1 METQNLET
9 NPYAYLER
17 EEFSSERYKISIKNL
32 PKYYG
37 VNEMKKL
44 LNDKLK
50 LASNKIKFPK
60 RNNPFIFV
68 SFRSEDDRE
77 NGIKTI
83 NGYKW
88 KGKVLSAHV
97 AMPAPDPLVKRRNEQ
112 DDEDASAKKIKVD
125 DRPQE
130 ERLKLSTVPLC
141 DTPYDEQ
148 LSIKQEEMRKVLVK
162 LGHNLGDNNVV
173 LKKWVHQQ
181 KCDNNQVPCE
191 LLDIRHSSVQDGYR
205 NKCEF
210 TVGVDEETSLPTV
223 GFRISSYAKGGT
235 GVAPVENLRHI
246 PSEMKV
252 AVKVFQDFVRN
263 SSLEVFNPEFQSGNY
278 RQLTVRC
285 APQQLMLVV
294 GIHPQS
300 LPEEKLAE
308 CKNELVDY
316 FFQGPGKCANVTS
329 LYYQKIIKKQSNDDI
344 NLAEH
349 LYGDTHI
356 NESILDLKFR
366 ISPEAFFQ
374 INTSAAEILYK
385 SAIELAEPNE
395 NTTVVDICC
404 GTGTIGLCFA
414 KHCNQVLGIELV
426 AQAVADAKENA
437 KSNGIDN
444 CEFFCGKAEDLLNS
458 VLYRVKNEDI
468 IAVVD
473 PPRAGLHHKAIL
485 QLRKATKIKK
495 LVYISCNANAAMK
508 NFVDLG
514 RRPSKTID
522 GDPFVPVK
530 AVAVD
535 LFPHTKHC
543 ELVIL
548 FERWDLD
555 KLKIGTSVDT
565 QHLSKTASDKDE

>member
-1 METQNLET
+1 METQNSET

-17 EEFSSERYKISIKNL
+17 EEFSSERFKIAIKNL

-60 RNNPFIFV
+60 KNNPFIFV
-68 SFRSEDDRE
+68 CFRSEADRE

-88 KGKVLSAHV
+88 KGKVLSAHE
-97 AMPAPDPLVKRRNEQ
+97 AKPAPDPLVKRRNEQ
-112 DDEDASAKKIKVD
+112 DDDECTTKKIKLD

-130 ERLKLSTVPLC
+130 ERLKSSTTPLY
-141 DTPYDEQ
+141 DTPYEEQ
-148 LSIKQEEMRKVLVK
+148 LRIKQEEVKKVLIK
-162 LGHNLGDNNVV
+162 LGHSLGDSNPL
-173 LKKWVHQQ
+173 LKKWIYQQ

-191 LLDIRHSSVQDGYR
+191 LLDIRYSTKQDGYR

-235 GVAPVENLRHI
+235 GVAPVQNLKHI
-246 PSEMKV
+246 PDEMKV
-252 AVKVFQDFVRN
+252 AVNLYQDFVRN
-263 SSLEVFNPEFQSGNY
+263 SDLEVFNPEFQTGNY
-278 RQLTVRC
+278 RQLTVRS
-285 APQQLMLVV
+285 ADKQLMLVV

-300 LPEEKLAE
+300 LSEDKLTQF
-308 CKNELVDY
+308 KRELVNY
-316 FFQGPGKCANVTS
+316 FFEGAGKAANVTS
-329 LYYQKIIKKQSNDDI
+329 LYYQKIIKKKTNDDI

-349 LYGDTHI
+349 LHGGTHI
-356 NESILDLKFR
+356 EEHILGLKFR

-374 INTSAAEILYK
+374 INTGAAEILYK
-385 SAIELAEPNE
+385 SAIELSEPNE
-395 NTTVVDICC
+395 NTTILDICC

-414 KHCNQVLGIELV
+414 KSCNQVLGIELI
-426 AQAVADAKENA
+426 AQAVADARENA
-437 KSNGIDN
+437 ISNGIDN
-444 CEFFCGKAEDLLNS
+444 CEFFSGKAEDLLNS
-458 VLYRVKNEDI
+458 VLYRVKTDDV
-468 IAVVD
+468 IAIVD

-495 LVYISCNANAAMK
+495 LVYVACNANAAMK

-535 LFPHTKHC
+535 LFPHTRHC
-543 ELVIL
+543 EVIIL
-548 FERWDLD
+548 FERWDSQ
-555 KLKIGTSVDT
+555 KFTETSSVENQSSCKI
-565 QHLSKTASDKDE
+565 LSDDNK